1 MNIALLI
8 ALFLPDCWT
17 LFDIENSYQVLDHIL
32 IVIFVLFVVEMVVLS
47 LSTRKYLG
55 GFFFI
60 MDFIGAFSLFLD
72 ISWALG
78 DNDQSLKF
86 NSGVGSNVVLLRA
99 ARTTK
104 LGARAGRITRIMRL
118 LKWLPGVSS
127 IQDESAGTAK
137 VLGSRLIN
145 ALSTRVSMLTI
156 GLVMVLPLFDVMK
169 YPDEDH
175 SMQAW
180 TQQFAS
186 HIHMFGDSYIGG
198 GSFNQTVAEFLD
210 FYDFREYKPVALVIE
225 HSPAGLVYAE
235 TFADPP
241 NRISNELWVTSY
253 GYVGTKVQAMF
264 DFTSV
269 SKTEAGMNIA
279 LVVTVIIVM
288 LLSATLLSN
297 SVSQIVLSPLEGLF
311 CRVRDMAKNI
321 FKTVSQISK
330 VAVEERQEDEKAVN
344 IDYNDEDLEDSGA
357 FMSEASVL
365 EAVVE
370 KLAVLSEMFVA
381 KQPVDEEAMK
391 NLGSDDLAVL
401 DMITQNQARKAS
413 LDKEGLAAKI
423 RRRTTNLQTFVA
435 DLEKAG
441 LLDSALADS
450 WHYDVLEHSDE
461 QNDALLKYIFFGSEL
476 SYFINGLITLDVFE
490 VFLARARLA
499 YLDNPYHNWYHAVD
513 VTHTVYRYMAL
524 AKSVAFLQPLDCL
537 AVLLAAVVHDIGHPG
552 VNNPY
557 LIETAHELALRYND
571 KSPLENMHC
580 ARFFEL
586 CGEAEANVLQEL
598 SKQQYRDV
606 RRIMIECILHT
617 DNAHHFEMIKALQ
630 MLYQL
635 NREIVDEGY
644 DADEEEWSAECVTLF
659 STNDVRMTLL
669 QLFLHAADI
678 SNPTKPFKSCKAWAN
693 RVLDEF
699 FAQGD
704 LEKAQ
709 NIPVQMLNDRNTVSR
724 PHSQIGFLEF
734 LVAPLFL
741 LQVQLLPSLYESDNY
756 LVNNLAQWANEWALE
771 TSASVE
777 DMQKVLDRVNKVG
790 NTHAAEHSGIIYTP
804 PKELMRLIKVVVVVV
819 YVKQQQQSSIVMAE
833 GWLL

>member
-1 MNIALLI
+1 
-8 ALFLPDCWT
+8 
-17 LFDIENSYQVLDHIL
+17 
-32 IVIFVLFVVEMVVLS
+32 
-47 LSTRKYLG
+47 
-55 GFFFI
+55 

-78 DNDQSLKF
+78 DNDQSLEF
-86 NSGVGSNVVLLRA
+86 NSGFGSNVVLLRA

-104 LGARAGRITRIMRL
+104 LGARAGRITRVMRL

-127 IQDESAGTAK
+127 TQDESAGTAK

-156 GLVMVLPLFDVMK
+156 GLVMVLPIFDVMK
-169 YPDEDH
+169 YPNEDH

-180 TQQFAS
+180 AQQFAS
-186 HIHMFGDSYIGG
+186 QVHVFGEDYIGG
-198 GSFNQTVAEFLD
+198 ESFNQTIVEFLD
-210 FYDFREYKPVALVIE
+210 FYDFQEYRPVTLVIE
-225 HSPAGLVYAE
+225 ALPTGVLYAE
-235 TFADPP
+235 NFAEPP
-241 NRISNELWVTSY
+241 NRISNELWVTSH
-253 GYVGTKVQAMF
+253 GYDGTKVQVMF
-264 DFTSV
+264 DFTAV
-269 SKTEAGMNIA
+269 SKTDAGANIA
-279 LVVTVIIVM
+279 LVITVIIVM
-288 LLSATLLSN
+288 ILSATLLSN
-297 SVSQIVLSPLEGLF
+297 SVSQIVLVPLEGLF
-311 CRVRDMAKNI
+311 CRVRDMAKTI

-330 VAVEERQEDEKAVN
+330 VAVEERQEDEHLVN
-344 IDYNDEDLEDSGA
+344 LAHSDEDLEDSGA
-357 FMSEASVL
+357 FMSEASVRKRQVL

-370 KLAVLSEMFVA
+370 KLAVLSEMFIA
-381 KQPVDEEAMK
+381 KHPVDAEELK

-413 LDKEGLAAKI
+413 QDNEILADRLG
-423 RRRTTNLQTFVA
+423 RRATALRTFVS
-435 DLEKAG
+435 DLQKSG
-441 LLDSALADS
+441 LLDCGLADS
-450 WHYDVLEHSDE
+450 WNYDVLQHSLE
-461 QNDALLKYIFFGSEL
+461 QNDALLKYIFLGSGI
-476 SYFINGLITLDVFE
+476 SHFITGFIDLGVLE
-490 VFLARARLA
+490 VFLRRARLA

-513 VTHTVYRYMAL
+513 VTHTVYRYLVLSKGMA
-524 AKSVAFLQPLDCL
+524 FFQPLDCL

-586 CGEAEANVLQEL
+586 SSDAEANVLQGL
-598 SKQQYRDV
+598 SKQQYRDA

-617 DNAHHFEMIKALQ
+617 DNAHHFEMIKTLQ

-644 DADEEEWSAECVTLF
+644 DPEEEEWSGECIALY
-659 STNDVRMTLL
+659 SSNDVRMTLL

-678 SNPTKPFKSCKAWAN
+678 SNPTKPFESCKAWAN

-741 LQVQLLPSLYESDNY
+741 LQVARDAGSIPGSDN
-756 LVNNLAQWANEWALE
+756 
-771 TSASVE
+771 
-777 DMQKVLDRVNKVG
+777 
-790 NTHAAEHSGIIYTP
+790 
-804 PKELMRLIKVVVVVV
+804 
-819 YVKQQQQSSIVMAE
+819 
-833 GWLL
+833 